1 MEAARLSP
9 PFSTARLYSFLNEF
23 NEPQFKYEVW
33 LCHEFME
40 MDMKDVY
47 NTPVSDR
54 REFIKI
60 HNKISKKRKEGMGG
74 K

>member
-1 MEAARLSP
+1 
-9 PFSTARLYSFLNEF
+9 
-23 NEPQFKYEVW
+23 
-33 LCHEFME
+33 
-40 MDMKDVY
+40 MKDVY

-60 HNKISKKRKEGMGG
+60 HNKINKKRKEGMGG

>member
-1 MEAARLSP
+1 
-9 PFSTARLYSFLNEF
+9 
-23 NEPQFKYEVW
+23 
-33 LCHEFME
+33 
-40 MDMKDVY
+40 MKDVY

-60 HNKISKKRKEGMGG
+60 HNKIGRERKEKMGG

>member
-1 MEAARLSP
+1 MEAAPLSL
-9 PFSTARLYSFLNEF
+9 PFSTERLYSFLKEF
-23 NEPQFKYEVW
+23 NERHFKNEIW

-47 NTPVSDR
+47 NIPVSDR

-60 HNKISKKRKEGMGG
+60 HNKIGRERKEKMGG

>member
-1 MEAARLSP
+1 MSP
-9 PFSTARLYSFLNEF
+9 PFSTARLYSFLREF
-23 NEPQFKYEVW
+23 DEVQFKYEVW

-60 HNKISKKRKEGMGG
+60 HNKINKKRKEGMGG